1 MLKLGTKERREK
13 FLFLIAIFFFTVSL
27 VGFCLFHDYNEG
39 EAISKQELTDKVIQD
54 EEFENVVKT
63 QRATIDTAFKQIV
76 SFNPAIKATFL
87 ENDIKFTLS
96 SIKSNFDRNAIDPRY
111 KTFLQVSLLYNTLFF
126 NKRELIGNTNDIGNL
141 KKSLDDCM
149 LSTRQLK
156 GSIGNAI
163 NR

>member
-13 FLFLIAIFFFTVSL
+13 FLFLIAIFLFTVNL
-27 VGFCLFHDYNEG
+27 IGFCLFQDFNDG
-39 EAISKQELTDKVIQD
+39 KVISKRDLTDKLIED
-54 EEFENVVKT
+54 ADFENVVTT

-87 ENDIKFTLS
+87 ENDIKFTLG
-96 SIKSNFDRNAIDPRY
+96 SIKSNYDRKAVDPRY
-111 KTFLQVSLLYNTLFF
+111 KTFLQVSILYNTLFF
-126 NKRELIGNTNDIGNL
+126 NKRELVGNTNDIGNL

-156 GSIGNAI
+156 GTIGNTM